1 MTEVLFSAGERN
13 ADPKSPPSKQTSEIS
28 LWERLG
34 KASIVDIESSCFS
47 WNMLSSLH
55 HTEHSSSTDHS
66 EEDQSKPLEVY
77 IYHYN
82 LGLIDL

>member
-1 MTEVLFSAGERN
+1 MIEVLSSAGEGN
-13 ADPKSPPSKQTSEIS
+13 IDPKSPPSNQSSEIS

-34 KASIVDIESSCFS
+34 KASAVDIESSCFS

-77 IYHYN
+77 IIMI
-82 LGLIDL
+82 LDW